1 MGLKTK
7 AVIAI
12 FFAGFFALSISLFI
26 IYFQV
31 KSVLTES
38 IGNDFAE
45 TARKTTDRIDESIK
59 EEVKTFQFLALNQ
72 AFINGVRE
80 SNGDVIEVYLRYYM
94 SYVEEQEEHPGL
106 FVVNDKGIIIANGY
120 DRHEYDS
127 NQSYEPWWKG
137 IANKGRGNF
146 YISGIYKDKFTGNN
160 VFDLAI
166 PVFDPV
172 SKRVVGGIRS
182 VTDVSTFFGFMKDL
196 NFGETGHSMLIDSSG
211 VPLVC
216 PLHPLSSH
224 SMKKEIISLI
234 TKGQN
239 GWAMVED
246 DAHGGENSIIGFN
259 PARQVNSLLFGNSGE
274 LNWYV
279 FVRQDPGETFA
290 PVNKLLFNVFL
301 FESAIILL
309 MSLLGF
315 IIVRRYLIE
324 PVSIL
329 RKGAEQLG
337 RGDFGYRIDI
347 RTGDELGTLANGF
360 NKMGTALKEV
370 YQNLE
375 DKIKERTTEL
385 ENIKNYLESILKYST
400 DMIITTDLTGR
411 IVTFN
416 EGAEQMLGYTREEVI
431 GKLMSDYYFHKG
443 DRDKILNLIQS
454 EEMLANYETQLVRKD
469 GGLIDISLSISLLK
483 DKYGRIIGT
492 VGISKDITD
501 WKKAQKQLREYSR
514 QLESMVEKR
523 TIELEESKSHL
534 EAMLGGIADGIVF
547 TDQDNKITFINDA
560 AELIFDIKRDDW
572 IGKNFENAHSPES
585 HKKAI
590 QLIKDMRE
598 GKVKSYTSEII
609 SGEKTI
615 FAHFSPIMHG
625 PEYLGV
631 IFIARDI
638 TEMKRLQ
645 AELIQ
650 SEKLALVGKMS
661 SSIAHELRNPL
672 VPIGGFARIIHKKLE
687 EGSPIK
693 KYAEIIIKEIDRLER
708 LLHDLLYYTKEV
720 KPVMQPS
727 NLNEIINELII
738 LYEDTFNERKIKV
751 DARIS
756 PEIPLITLDPTQIKQ
771 SLMNLLYNA
780 IQAMPDGGILTIES
794 RMEEREGIHYASVY
808 IHDTGCGI
816 PDEVM
821 KRIFDPFYTTK
832 IHGLGLGL
840 TLTKN
845 IIELHGGEIEVKS
858 EGGKG
863 TTFKISLPIPAF

>member
-182 VTDVSTFFGFMKDL
+182 VTDVSTFFGFMKDM

-347 RTGDELGTLANGF
+347 RTGDELGALANGF
-360 NKMGTALKEV
+360 NKMGSALKEV

-534 EAMLGGIADGIVF
+534 EAMLSGIADGIVF

>member
-182 VTDVSTFFGFMKDL
+182 VTDVSTFFGFMKDM

-534 EAMLGGIADGIVF
+534 EAMLSGIADGIVF

-720 KPVMQPS
+720 KPVMQPA

>member
-347 RTGDELGTLANGF
+347 RTGDELGALANGF
-360 NKMGTALKEV
+360 NKMGSALKEV

-534 EAMLGGIADGIVF
+534 EAMLSGIADGIVF

-720 KPVMQPS
+720 KPVMQPA

>member
-120 DRHEYDS
+120 GRHEYDS

-182 VTDVSTFFGFMKDL
+182 VTDVSTFFGFMKDM

-347 RTGDELGTLANGF
+347 RTGDELGALANGF
-360 NKMGTALKEV
+360 NKMGSALKEV

-720 KPVMQPS
+720 KPVMQPA

>member
-211 VPLVC
+211 VSLVC

-523 TIELEESKSHL
+523 TIELEESKSHR
-534 EAMLGGIADGIVF
+534 EAMLSGIADGIVF

>member
-120 DRHEYDS
+120 GRHEYDS

-182 VTDVSTFFGFMKDL
+182 VTDVSTFFGFMKDM

-347 RTGDELGTLANGF
+347 RTGDELGALANGF
-360 NKMGTALKEV
+360 NKMGSALKEV

-523 TIELEESKSHL
+523 TIELEESKSHR
-534 EAMLGGIADGIVF
+534 EAMLSGIADGIVF

-720 KPVMQPS
+720 KPVMQPA

>member
-80 SNGDVIEVYLRYYM
+80 SNGDAIEVYFRYYM

-106 FVVNDKGIIIANGY
+106 FVVNDKGIIIAYG
-120 DRHEYDS
+120 DGRKGYDS
-127 NQSYEPWWKG
+127 NQYNEPWWKG

-216 PLHPLSSH
+216 PLHPPSSH

-416 EGAEQMLGYTREEVI
+416 EGAEQMLGYTRGEVI

-534 EAMLGGIADGIVF
+534 EAMLSGIADGIVF

-720 KPVMQPS
+720 KPVMQPA

>member
-120 DRHEYDS
+120 GRHEYDS

-182 VTDVSTFFGFMKDL
+182 VTDVSTFFGFMKDM

-216 PLHPLSSH
+216 PLNPLSSH

-347 RTGDELGTLANGF
+347 RTGDELGALANGF
-360 NKMGTALKEV
+360 NKMGSALKEV

-534 EAMLGGIADGIVF
+534 EAMLSGIADGIVF

>member
-534 EAMLGGIADGIVF
+534 EAMLSGIADGIVF

-720 KPVMQPS
+720 KPVMQPA

>member
-182 VTDVSTFFGFMKDL
+182 VTDVSTFFGFMKDM

-523 TIELEESKSHL
+523 TIELEESKSHR
-534 EAMLGGIADGIVF
+534 EAMLSGIADGIVF

-672 VPIGGFARIIHKKLE
+672 VPIGGFARIIYKKLE

-720 KPVMQPS
+720 KPVMQPA

>member
-182 VTDVSTFFGFMKDL
+182 VTDVSTFFGFMKDM

-523 TIELEESKSHL
+523 TIELEESKSHR
-534 EAMLGGIADGIVF
+534 EAMLSGIADGIVF

>member
-523 TIELEESKSHL
+523 TIELEESKSHR
-534 EAMLGGIADGIVF
+534 EAMLSGIADGIVF

>member
-120 DRHEYDS
+120 GRHEYDS

-216 PLHPLSSH
+216 PLNPLSSH

-534 EAMLGGIADGIVF
+534 EAMLSGIADGIVF

-720 KPVMQPS
+720 KPVMQPA

>member
-182 VTDVSTFFGFMKDL
+182 VTDVSTFFGFMKDM

-360 NKMGTALKEV
+360 NKMGSALKEV

-534 EAMLGGIADGIVF
+534 EAMLSGIADGIVF

-720 KPVMQPS
+720 KPVMQPA

>member
-120 DRHEYDS
+120 GRHEYDS

-347 RTGDELGTLANGF
+347 RTGDELGALANGF
-360 NKMGTALKEV
+360 NKMGSALKEV

-534 EAMLGGIADGIVF
+534 EAMLSGIADGIVF

>member
-534 EAMLGGIADGIVF
+534 EAMLSGIADGIVF

>member
-120 DRHEYDS
+120 GRHEYDS

-534 EAMLGGIADGIVF
+534 EAMLSGIADGIVF

-720 KPVMQPS
+720 KPVMQPA

>member
-182 VTDVSTFFGFMKDL
+182 VTDVSTFFGFMKDM

-534 EAMLGGIADGIVF
+534 EAMLSGIADGIVF

>member
-120 DRHEYDS
+120 GRHEYDS

-182 VTDVSTFFGFMKDL
+182 VTDVSTFFGFMKDM

-347 RTGDELGTLANGF
+347 RTGDELGALANGF
-360 NKMGTALKEV
+360 NKMGSALKEV

-534 EAMLGGIADGIVF
+534 EAMLSGIADGIVF

>member
-120 DRHEYDS
+120 GRHEYDS

-182 VTDVSTFFGFMKDL
+182 VTDVSTFFGFMKDM

-216 PLHPLSSH
+216 PLNPLSSH

-347 RTGDELGTLANGF
+347 RTGDELGALANGF
-360 NKMGTALKEV
+360 NKMGSALKEV

>member
-120 DRHEYDS
+120 GRHEYDS

-347 RTGDELGTLANGF
+347 RTGDELGALANGF
-360 NKMGTALKEV
+360 NKMGSALKEV

-720 KPVMQPS
+720 KPVMQPA

>member
-120 DRHEYDS
+120 GRHEYDS

-347 RTGDELGTLANGF
+347 RTGDELGALANGF

-534 EAMLGGIADGIVF
+534 EAMLSGIADGIVF

-720 KPVMQPS
+720 KPVMQPA

>member
-120 DRHEYDS
+120 GRHEYDS

-347 RTGDELGTLANGF
+347 RTGDELGALANGF
-360 NKMGTALKEV
+360 NKMGSALKEV

-534 EAMLGGIADGIVF
+534 EAMLSGIADGIVF

-720 KPVMQPS
+720 KPVMQPA

>member
-216 PLHPLSSH
+216 PLNPLSSH

-534 EAMLGGIADGIVF
+534 EAMLSGIADGIVF

-720 KPVMQPS
+720 KPVMQPA

>member
-216 PLHPLSSH
+216 PLNPLSSH

-523 TIELEESKSHL
+523 TIELEESKSHR
-534 EAMLGGIADGIVF
+534 EAMLSGIADGIVF

>member
-347 RTGDELGTLANGF
+347 RTGDELGALANGF
-360 NKMGTALKEV
+360 NKMGSALKEV

-534 EAMLGGIADGIVF
+534 EAMLSGIADGIVF